1 MNTSTQKRIAR
12 FSGLLLLAL
21 LAVAL
26 AVPAAHAMRDFSA
39 GTGGSSTSAGSG
51 TTNAQQL
58 PTPVQIE
65 QIISRKDGSG
75 PASSVASVPLAPATG
90 TEAGR
95 MRLPASGTLAITQPT
110 SSGTSSRTVWIA
122 VGAAVAV
129 LVIALGAWA
138 LLRRRR
144 QSSVP
149 EASAYCA
156 LHPGDS
162 QCGAG

>member
-39 GTGGSSTSAGSG
+39 GTGGSSPFAGSG

-58 PTPVQIE
+58 PVQIE

-156 LHPGDS
+156 LHPEDS
-162 QCGAG
+162 QCRAG

>member
-12 FSGLLLLAL
+12 LSGLLMLAL
-21 LAVAL
+21 LVVAL
-26 AVPAAHAMRDFSA
+26 AAPAALAMRDFST
-39 GTGGSSTSAGSG
+39 GTGGSSTFAGSG

-75 PASSVASVPLAPATG
+75 PASSVASVRLTPATG

-95 MRLPASGTLAITQPT
+95 MRLPAIGTQAVTQPT
-110 SSGTSSRTVWIA
+110 PSGTSSRTDWIV
-122 VGAAVAV
+122 VGAALAV

-144 QSSVP
+144 QPSVP

-156 LHPGDS
+156 LHSGDS